1 MIFVDKLF
9 IKVILLFISP
19 SSSVPLYINYK
30 TLLLIFY
37 FF

>member
-1 MIFVDKLF
+1 MIFFDKLYM
-9 IKVILLFISP
+9 KVILFFTSP
-19 SSSVPLYINYK
+19 SLSVPLFINYK